1 MMRLIMDRRARAGAL
16 VLAAVLVIAVRPL
29 PAQERPIE
37 QGSLDALLGRYSMKE
52 PRFETVYPK
61 GGLLAGLGASARI
74 ISNLNLYLEA
84 KYWEREGGLTFSG
97 EPTTFRLFPIS
108 LGARYIVPLG
118 VINPYLGAGGDIY
131 FYYEDNAI
139 GTTANSATGAHAT
152 AGTYVRLSRDWPLMI
167 HLKAKYTWIKASG
180 ADFDVELGG
189 FEYLAGLSLAF

>member
-1 MMRLIMDRRARAGAL
+1 MMRLTMDKRAKVGAL
-16 VLAAVLVIAVRPL
+16 FLAAMLVFAARPL

-37 QGSLDALLGRYSMKE
+37 QGSLDVLLGRYAMKE
-52 PRFETVYPK
+52 SRFETVYPK

-108 LGARYIVPLG
+108 LGVRYIVPLG
-118 VINPYLGAGGDIY
+118 LINPYLGAGGDID

-139 GTTANSATGAHAT
+139 GTTVNSAVGAHAT
-152 AGTYVRLSRDWPLMI
+152 AGAYVRLSKSWPLMVQ
-167 HLKAKYTWIKASG
+167 LKAKYTWIKAGG